1 LGLSLIRIS
10 SLTIGCK
17 RLWIG
22 TGNGVILSIPFTDNL
37 TETNIINS
45 NLSLK
50 PGSVVRVINTTAPS
64 DSNQLGSIPYCN
76 LADAQFSF
84 HGHRDSI
91 KFFLNVPSEILRKIS
106 NGNSPTSTDPS
117 DTNNLKPKAKQE
129 SYERVET
136 LLILSGGHGYIDFRI
151 GDTHLNKKVL
161 VDGKNN
167 SDTSSLDN
175 KSSNLM
181 DKTDRS
187 HLIVWQMNNYN
198 N

>member
-1 LGLSLIRIS
+1 M
-10 SLTIGCK
+10 
-17 RLWIG
+17 
-22 TGNGVILSIPFTDNL
+22 
-37 TETNIINS
+37 
-45 NLSLK
+45 
-50 PGSVVRVINTTAPS
+50 VRVINTTTSGDP
-64 DSNQLGSIPYCN
+64 NQSGSIPYCN

-106 NGNSPTSTDPS
+106 SGNTSPTSTEPS
-117 DTNNLKPKAKQE
+117 DSNIKPKAKQE

-136 LLILSGGHGYIDFRI
+136 LLVLSGGHGYIDFRI

-167 SDTSSLDN
+167 SDSSSLD